1 MDLDSRRIGDWIQVE
16 FLDHAIISGRGVP
29 RRTIPCRVSGMVVKV
44 SKTHIVIAHWVVY
57 DGDKHTRD
65 TNREEVVILRSAI
78 SRWGI
83 AEVLKWH
90 NEEG

>member
-1 MDLDSRRIGDWIQVE
+1 MELDNRRIGEWIQVE

-44 SKTHIVIAHWVVY
+44 SKAHVVLAHWVVF
-57 DGDKHTRD
+57 DSDQATRD
-65 TNREEVVILRSAI
+65 ANREEVVILRKAI

-83 AEVLKWH
+83 AEVIKW
-90 NEEG
+90 NDTE